1 MGIISDKIKKLP
13 KKDLKKW
20 VAAREKE
27 NRSQDWK
34 DELEKLKKQFD
45 VKGTGSKGKND

>member
-1 MGIISDKIKKLP
+1 MLNISENIKKLP

-20 VAAREKE
+20 VTAREKE

-34 DELEKLKKQFD
+34 DQLAELKKSY
-45 VKGTGSKGKND
+45 VSRAGTESKKD